1 MPKKL
6 KSLLCLTLSLLL
18 LTAGCTPAAAPE
30 AGSPLPTP
38 GTKAV
43 QPAESALAPTP
54 AATQTEPVPL
64 LTVESTPDLS
74 PYRVEAWSDQSPDGR
89 WQVNT
94 IVYWPPLEDT
104 GESQPVFR
112 VRVRIIALPDWQV
125 IELVDEWRPYGLGL
139 ELPTVLDWESDGS
152 ALYLSD
158 SSVPDGCG
166 APFYSGL
173 RRIELPSFDIQE
185 LSLNVRG
192 RPVLLPDGSRLAAFD
207 EKGLSLLS
215 LDGEETISIPVELP
229 AADWQPGSILL
240 SPDANQALYTLS
252 ESPCGGIASGWL
264 GLVDLASGTSLT
276 LLRSDER
283 ALSLLSWPVQDL
295 AQLRNRQGED
305 AWLYLEQ
312 GEVRSEPPAEV
323 AQAAAVLRG
332 FFRELSQGNYAAA
345 VQYFGGSY
353 ELLRDHNPS
362 IPPDDLES
370 LWRNAC
376 QINGAQC
383 LPVKSLILAG
393 NPSTGV
399 YRFWVQFTLDGEIF
413 SQDACC
419 GGPIEDFPPT
429 DEFLYT
435 VRLDANGNNVVVDLP
450 VYTP

>member
-1 MPKKL
+1 MRSKL
-6 KSLLCLTLSLLL
+6 KSLLCLTLPLLL
-18 LTAGCTPAAAPE
+18 LAAGCTPAAAPE
-30 AGSPLPTP
+30 AGSPLLTP

-43 QPAESALAPTP
+43 QPAESVLAPTP
-54 AATQTEPVPL
+54 AAIQTEPAPL
-64 LTVESTPDLS
+64 LTVESTPKLS

-104 GESQPVFR
+104 GESQPVFH
-112 VRVRIIALPDWQV
+112 VRVRIIELPNWQV
-125 IELVDEWRPYGLGL
+125 TELVDEWRPYGLGL
-139 ELPTVLDWESDGS
+139 ELPSVLDWESDGS

-166 APFYSGL
+166 ASFYSGL

-185 LSLNVRG
+185 LPLNVRG
-192 RPVLLPDGSRLAAFD
+192 KPVLLPDGSRLAALD
-207 EKGLSLLS
+207 EQGLSLLS
-215 LDGEETISIPVELP
+215 LVGEETISIPIGLP

-240 SPDANQALYTLS
+240 SPDASQALYTLI
-252 ESPCGGIASGWL
+252 ENPCSGIVSGWL
-264 GLVDLASGTSLT
+264 GLVDLKDGTAQT
-276 LLRSDER
+276 LLRGDER
-283 ALSLLSWPVQDL
+283 AFDLLSWPVQEL
-295 AQLRNRQGED
+295 AQLRSSQGED

-312 GEVRSEPPAEV
+312 GEVRAEPPAGA
-323 AQAAAVLRG
+323 AQAIAALHAFFEALSRG
-332 FFRELSQGNYAAA
+332 DYAAA
-345 VQYFGGSY
+345 VKQYGGSY

-383 LPVKSLILAG
+383 LPVRALMLES
-393 NPSTGV
+393 NPSAGE
-399 YRFWVQFTLDGEIF
+399 YRFWVQFTFDGEIF
-413 SQDACC
+413 SQGPCC
-419 GGPIEDFPPT
+419 GGSIEDFPPT

-435 VRLDANGNNVVVDLP
+435 VRLDANGVNVVMDLP